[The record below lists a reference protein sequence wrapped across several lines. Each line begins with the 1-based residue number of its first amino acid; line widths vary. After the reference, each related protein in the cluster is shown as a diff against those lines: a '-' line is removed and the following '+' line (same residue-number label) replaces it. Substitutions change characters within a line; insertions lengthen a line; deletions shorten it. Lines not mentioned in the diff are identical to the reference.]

1 MSTILFIV
9 SCSRFYFVQIQPIS
23 QKFNSYVTDGPTD
36 GRMDGHTLIEMRSE
50 IENVAFKDFEEAAD
64 LSILVM
70 LAKRKKNLIN
80 ARN

>member
-1 MSTILFIV
+1 M
-9 SCSRFYFVQIQPIS
+9 
-23 QKFNSYVTDGPTD
+23 TDGPTD

-50 IENVAFKDFEEAAD
+50 KENVAFKDFEEAAD

-80 ARN
+80 AHN